1 MNFIF
6 MKKQHVELNLSMVL
20 NDFKEMISS
29 QT

>member
-6 MKKQHVELNLSMVL
+6 MKKQHVELNLGMVL